1 MPDLNLLVEDR
12 PQRIDVLMMWLPRIA
27 VTLAFLGFGWQK
39 FAGDRMWI
47 RVFDQIGFGQW
58 FRYFTG
64 TMQVAGALLVLVPR
78 TFLLGMAVLAC
89 TMVGAM
95 TFWIAVARQPFAAII
110 PGFVL
115 VALVAVATPSLLRLR
130 RRS

>member
-1 MPDLNLLVEDR
+1 MTELNLIVEDR
-12 PQRIDVLMMWLPRIA
+12 PQRIDVLTMWLPRIA

-39 FAGDRMWI
+39 FEGDRMWI
-47 RVFDQIGFGQW
+47 RIFDQIGFGQW

-64 TMQVAGALLVLVPR
+64 SMQVTGALLVLIPR
-78 TFLLGMAVLAC
+78 TFLLGMAMLAC

-95 TFWIAVARQPFAAII
+95 TFWIVVAGSVGNAVI

-115 VALVAVATPSLLRLR
+115 VALLAVAAPSLLRLR
-130 RRS
+130 RS